1 MLKMPGAEP
10 IDYLVLGHITQD
22 LTPQGPKLGGT
33 ASYAALTAKA
43 LGMRVGIITS
53 HHEDLPIGQLSS
65 IPIVNSPAQQTTTF
79 ENSYSQSR
87 RVQTIS
93 RLADPL
99 DYYLIPETWRQAP
112 IIHLGP
118 VAQEFASSMVRQFPN
133 SMIFVTPQGWMRE
146 WDSSG
151 KVSPSEWPEAD
162 FVLRHVDAAV
172 ISGKDV
178 LDDQNRINEMAAA
191 VQILITTHGADG
203 VTLYTNGQMHHIEA
217 PKVTEVDSTGAG
229 DIFAA
234 AFFVTLKGTNDPLE
248 AARFANL
255 AAALSVTRRGLS
267 SIPTKDEI
275 YDMTLEVH

>member
-1 MLKMPGAEP
+1 MLKMPGVEP
-10 IDYLVLGHITQD
+10 IDYLVVGHITQD
-22 LTPQGPKLGGT
+22 LTPQGPQLGGT

-43 LGMRVGIITS
+43 LGLRVGIVTS
-53 HHEDLPIGQLSS
+53 HHEDLPIGQLNG
-65 IPIVNSPAQQTTTF
+65 IPTVNFPSEQSTTF
-79 ENSYSQSR
+79 ENTSQQSI

-93 RLADPL
+93 HLADPL
-99 DYYLIPETWRQAP
+99 EFFLIPETWRQAP

-118 VAQEFASSMVRQFPN
+118 VAQEVASSMVRQFPN

-151 KVSPSEWPEAD
+151 KVSHSEWPEAD
-162 FVLRHVDAAV
+162 YILRNVDAAV
-172 ISGKDV
+172 ISGNDV

-191 VQILITTHGADG
+191 AQIFITTHGADG
-203 VTLYTNGQMHHIEA
+203 VTLYTNGQMHHFEA
-217 PKVTEVDSTGAG
+217 PQVTEIDSTGAG

-255 AAALSVTRRGLS
+255 AAALSVTRRGLR

-275 YDMTLEVH
+275 YDFTLEVQ